1 MKGRNPTGWAVL
13 IPAKELT
20 DAKRRLDLNPAFRQ
34 QLAAAFLADA
44 VIAALRA
51 ERVAS
56 VTVLTSDAAL
66 GSMVTFLG
74 AEWRMDRSA
83 GGLNAAVEA
92 GLPVPDNNR
101 EGRAVLVGDLPCLR
115 PYELDSALSQA
126 KVSPTGRLC
135 VTDRGGQGTTLLAAL
150 GSTAIDPMFGK
161 FSSRRHQSAGFLPAQ
176 GDLPGLRGDIDL
188 PEDLEQLASGEATGS
203 CTEAALN
210 RWIALRPSTGL
221 ASTT

>member
-13 IPAKELT
+13 IPAKKLI
-20 DAKRRLDLNPAFRQ
+20 DAKQRLGLDPAFRQ
-34 QLAAAFLADA
+34 QLSAAFLADA

-74 AEWRMDRSA
+74 AEWRMDRSV
-83 GGLNAAVEA
+83 GGLNAAIEA
-92 GLPVPDNNR
+92 GLPVPDGKR
-101 EGRAVLVGDLPCLR
+101 EGRAVLVGDLPSLR
-115 PYELDSALSQA
+115 PHELDSALSQA

-161 FSSRRHQSAGFLPAQ
+161 CSSQRHQSAGFLPAL
-176 GDLPGLRGDIDL
+176 GELPGLRGDIDL
-188 PEDLEQLASGEATGS
+188 PEDLEQLASGEATGGY
-203 CTEAALN
+203 TAAALN
-210 RWIALRPSTGL
+210 RWIALRPSVRL
-221 ASTT
+221 VSTT